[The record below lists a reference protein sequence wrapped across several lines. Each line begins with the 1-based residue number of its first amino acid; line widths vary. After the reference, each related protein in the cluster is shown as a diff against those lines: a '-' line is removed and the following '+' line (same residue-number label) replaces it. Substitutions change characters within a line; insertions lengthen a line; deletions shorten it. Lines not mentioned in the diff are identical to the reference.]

1 MVGKAVNDYKI
12 FLFFIVLIW
21 AIEIVDIVL
30 SYDLRAFALRPREVG
45 SLYGVITMHFL
56 HNGFGHLISNS
67 VPLLILG
74 FFVSALGKMRQ
85 VTFLIM
91 LLSGL
96 LVWIFARD
104 GLHAG
109 ASGLVMGYWGYLISN
124 AFFHRSFKN
133 ISIAIITIL
142 IYGGAVFTLLD
153 FRTEISFEGHI
164 FGFLSGITSAWLLAE
179 RKKAKVRNT
188 IRGN

>member
-1 MVGKAVNDYKI
+1 MGKAVNDYKI

-164 FGFLSGITSAWLLAE
+164 FGFLSGITSAWLLAD
-179 RKKAKVRNT
+179 RKKVKVRNT